1 MKYRKKLLIV
11 LPVILGL
18 AWAQTSLFV
27 VEATETAVVARFSRP
42 LEPLYSPGLHIKAP
56 WPIDSVYR
64 FDKRIL
70 TYDHVPTEFL
80 TQDKKNILIDSFA
93 VWRIA
98 DEHAYLAKLRRRDI
112 AEVFLLEI
120 ITSALGEIAGN
131 HPLSDFINSDPSKI
145 RIEEINRTLAET
157 CRESAM
163 KGYGIEVIDA
173 RINMFNF
180 PNQNRTSVITRMRA
194 ERSRIAVKYRS
205 EGQEEALKIEA
216 ITEKERRTILA
227 EAKREADIIQGKAE
241 AEAIRIYGEA
251 YKENTDFYE
260 FLRTLEA
267 YEKIVD
273 ANTTVILDDKSGI
286 LKAMKEG
293 PP

>member
-1 MKYRKKLLIV
+1 MKYRKKILIV
-11 LPVILGL
+11 LLILLGL
-18 AWAQTSLFV
+18 VWAQTALFV
-27 VEATETAVVARFSRP
+27 VEATETAIVARFSSP
-42 LEPLYSPGLHIKAP
+42 LKPLYLPGLHIKAP

-80 TQDKKNILIDSFA
+80 TEDKKNILIDSFA
-93 VWRIA
+93 VWRID
-98 DEHAYLAKLRRRDI
+98 DEHAYLAKLRSRSTT
-112 AEVFLLEI
+112 EVFLLEI
-120 ITSALGEIAGN
+120 ITAALGEITGN

-145 RIEEINRTLAET
+145 RLDEINRTLAES
-157 CRESAM
+157 CRKSAM
-163 KGYGIEVIDA
+163 KGFGIEIIDA

-180 PNQNRTSVITRMRA
+180 PDQNRTSVITRMRA
-194 ERSRIAVKYRS
+194 ERSRIATKYRS

-216 ITEKERRTILA
+216 VTEKERRTILA
-227 EAKREADIIQGKAE
+227 EAEREAEVIRGKAE

-251 YKENTDFYE
+251 YKEDPEFYE

-273 ANTTVILDDKSGI
+273 SNTTVILDEKSKI

-293 PP
+293 AP